1 MHFVPERPYF
11 FRNVSTNPFVTIEP
25 GIVLDFIQVGAAL
38 RPLVQY
44 ATDHLSQ
51 VLREVL
57 WVLALAVHY
66 LIVGDVLVLRLER
79 RMP

>member
-11 FRNVSTNPFVTIEP
+11 FRNVSTNPLVTIEP

-38 RPLVQY
+38 RSLVQD
-44 ATDHLSQ
+44 AADHLSQ

-57 WVLALAVHY
+57 RILALAVHY

-79 RMP
+79 RMS